1 MSIEA
6 NTKNVQQL
14 VVNQLG
20 VANGQIT
27 EPYDASHRYNIADG
41 QVAPAK
47 LSTGHPNWD
56 TGGNAYVI
64 NNLFV
69 NGDTDDGAVEINKQV
84 TGEGNAVIDL
94 HSTSATNPDFD
105 ARIASYTNGSMYVVN
120 KRTDQPLL
128 LSTTNSSGTTA
139 AKVRINGDGNVGIA
153 TGSPQEKL
161 HVAGN
166 IRVHGG
172 GTVAQDDHKQGLLQL
187 ANSKTDSDSTTSLSL
202 DPNELLAKTD
212 MFYRVGTTKNADG
225 TFSSHNNHTF
235 SRVRETPYNFTNSAG
250 EADTSYNE
258 NMMVIRSRAGTGNT
272 ETNLKNLGE
281 VNIGC
286 DFQAV
291 YGAKLYVQNKVH
303 SSYPNQSVLTLRH
316 FDGGDR
322 NYINFIN
329 GTTNIGQI
337 KSVGNVLSLGE
348 NSDYRLKEDIIDI
361 DSSVEKVK
369 QLKPRNFNWKSD
381 GVNADG
387 FIAHELAE
395 VCPQAVD
402 GEKDAMRTQEVVIS
416 DELLGKNNEV
426 IQEAVIEEQ
435 EVADYQTVDQTK
447 LIPILTKALQE
458 ALAKIESLEARVDA
472 LENA

>member
-1 MSIEA
+1 MSIEN
-6 NTKNVQQL
+6 NTKDVQQL

-20 VANGQIT
+20 VANDQD
-27 EPYDASHRYNIADG
+27 YQLANG
-41 QVAPAK
+41 QVNPVH
-47 LSTGHPNWD
+47 LSTGYPNWN
-56 TGGNAYVI
+56 T
-64 NNLFV
+64 L
-69 NGDTDDGAVEINKQV
+69 GDTTVKRHLLVKGDHGRADDKDYTAIEIGHGS
-84 TGEGNAVIDL
+84 TGESSAVLDF

-105 ARIASYTNGSMYVVN
+105 ARVAAYKDGSMYVIN
-120 KRTDQPLL
+120 KRTDEPLL

-166 IRVHGG
+166 IRVSSG

-187 ANSKTDSDSTTSLSL
+187 ANSHLDSNSTTSLSL
-202 DPNELLAKTD
+202 DPNELLARTD
-212 MFYRVGTTKNADG
+212 MHYRVGTNKEDNG
-225 TFSSHNNHTF
+225 SFKSHNNQYF
-235 SRVRETPYNFTNSAG
+235 SRVRETPHTFTNSNG
-250 EADTSYNE
+250 ETVTSYNE
-258 NMMVIRSRAGTGNT
+258 NVMVLRSRGGT
-272 ETNLKNLGE
+272 ETNSKNLGE

-286 DFQAV
+286 DSQAV
-291 YGAKLYVQNKVH
+291 YGAKLFVQNNVH
-303 SSYPNQSVLTLRH
+303 SSYPAQSVLCLRH
-316 FDGGDR
+316 FQSGDR

-329 GTTNIGQI
+329 GTTNLGQI
-337 KSVGNVLSLGE
+337 RSVSNVLSLTT

-381 GVNADG
+381 GSNSNG

-395 VCPQAVD
+395 VCPEAVS
-402 GEKDAMRTQEVVIS
+402 GEKDAMRIQEVVIS
-416 DELLGKNNEV
+416 EEVLGNNNEV

-435 EVADYQTVDQTK
+435 EVADYQGVDQTK